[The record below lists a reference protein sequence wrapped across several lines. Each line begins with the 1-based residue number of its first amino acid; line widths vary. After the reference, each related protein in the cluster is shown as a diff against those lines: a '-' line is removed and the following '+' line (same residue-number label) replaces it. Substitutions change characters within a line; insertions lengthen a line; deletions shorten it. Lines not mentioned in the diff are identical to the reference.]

1 MFLASN
7 DSQRK
12 AHHHSF
18 FFFTATTTTMHADD
32 DERVDADVDH
42 IGSSPTNVL
51 SQREHHEFNFRTSQS
66 DDTLSGPGS
75 HAHSHPMPQPS
86 SEYAISPRVSTVG
99 TDDSHHGARD
109 KHFSQMAPSVH
120 LAVRVVVVVSSF
132 LAVNVPWEGPALGA
146 SGLPPL
152 HPSLAGSLA
161 LTLPPPPPASLPG
174 LLCPRPRQSALG
186 GRPAAAGGL

>member
-1 MFLASN
+1 
-7 DSQRK
+7 
-12 AHHHSF
+12 
-18 FFFTATTTTMHADD
+18 MHADD

-51 SQREHHEFNFRTSQS
+51 SQREHLEFNFRTSQS

-161 LTLPPPPPASLPG
+161 LTLPPPPLPG